1 MILRQKQKLD
11 KEALSLCFANKN
23 KKERHER
30 SKVKNTIRFWLKNTT
45 LVYNYC
51 QCWQRFKSQ
60 IIKNKSDM
68 AGITFVL
75 TFGQRKGE
83 VSTAAASH

>member
-1 MILRQKQKLD
+1 MD
-11 KEALSLCFANKN
+11 KEALSLCFANKDT
-23 KKERHER
+23 KERHER

-51 QCWQRFKSQ
+51 QCWQGFKSK

-68 AGITFVL
+68 AGITQKLSWVSWVL
-75 TFGQRKGE
+75 MLDGQRKGE